1 MRKKSKIPFG
11 LKIAGKIQRGN
22 KIYYQLKLK
31 WWYALY
37 TAFFSCFTA
46 SWFAEDILTVLKGK
60 DEGETE
66 NGDLETGSCGSP
78 DAD

>member
-1 MRKKSKIPFG
+1 MKKKSKIPFG
-11 LKIAGKIQRGN
+11 LKVTGEIQQGN
-22 KIYYQLKLK
+22 KVYYILKLK

-66 NGDLETGSCGSP
+66 DADMETGSSRS
-78 DAD
+78 DNAD

>member
-11 LKIAGKIQRGN
+11 LKVTGEFKRGN
-22 KIYYQLKLK
+22 KIYYHLKLK

-60 DEGETE
+60 DEGE
-66 NGDLETGSCGSP
+66 NKDVNLETGSSRSL

>member
-11 LKIAGKIQRGN
+11 LKITGEVRNGN
-22 KIYYQLKLK
+22 KVYYRLKLK

-37 TAFFSCFTA
+37 TAFISCFTA

-60 DEGETE
+60 EEGEIE
-66 NGDLETGSCGSP
+66 NGDLETGSGRSNN
-78 DAD
+78 AD

>member
-1 MRKKSKIPFG
+1 MKKKSKIPFG
-11 LKIAGKIQRGN
+11 LKVTGEIKQGN
-22 KIYYQLKLK
+22 KVYYKLKLK

-60 DEGETE
+60 DEGE
-66 NGDLETGSCGSP
+66 NDDADMETGSGGSL

>member
-1 MRKKSKIPFG
+1 MKKKSKIPFG
-11 LKIAGKIQRGN
+11 LKVTGKIKQGN
-22 KIYYQLKLK
+22 KVYYKLKLK

-46 SWFAEDILTVLKGK
+46 SWFAEDILTVLKGN
-60 DEGETE
+60 DEGENE
-66 NGDLETGSCGSP
+66 DVNMETGSCGSL